1 VDPANALLWRG
12 NDRVVLAPKLF
23 EVLCRLVGRPGEL
36 VTKDELLDAVWSNLH
51 VSESSLSVSI
61 SALRSALGDDSRAPR
76 YIETVARR
84 GYRFIAPV
92 TAAPTA
98 EAERSLVAEPAAPV
112 FAPASRPRWW
122 VGRASPIETVE
133 NLFLQAVAGRR
144 QLVFITGEAGAGK
157 TTLVEMIMERL
168 SKRGVGV
175 LWGRCIELFGT
186 DEAFLPLIE
195 ALRDGCAGPDGPL
208 LLKTLRD
215 HAPTWLAQ
223 IPNLL
228 EAKDRATFQSEVFGA
243 TRERMLREFCDLV
256 EALSSERPWVIVVED
271 LHWSDFPTLDVLSRF
286 ARRDRKS
293 SVMVLA
299 TYRPTDV
306 LMDRHPIWTLHQDLQ
321 IHGHS
326 TQLALDRL
334 SLAEVRQ
341 YLALRFDSVEVAEAL
356 AERVFRRTQGQ
367 PLFVVSIGDYFVSQQ
382 AIVEIDGRWRLA
394 PGEETCLEGMPRD
407 LRDMISRQIDR
418 LSALEQELLLI
429 ASAAGAEFA
438 SALVARFS

>member
-1 VDPANALLWRG
+1 
-12 NDRVVLAPKLF
+12 
-23 EVLCRLVGRPGEL
+23 
-36 VTKDELLDAVWSNLH
+36 
-51 VSESSLSVSI
+51 
-61 SALRSALGDDSRAPR
+61 
-76 YIETVARR
+76 
-84 GYRFIAPV
+84 
-92 TAAPTA
+92 
-98 EAERSLVAEPAAPV
+98 
-112 FAPASRPRWW
+112 
-122 VGRASPIETVE
+122 
-133 NLFLQAVAGRR
+133 
-144 QLVFITGEAGAGK
+144 
-157 TTLVEMIMERL
+157 MIMERL

-256 EALSSERPWVIVVED
+256 EALSSERPWVIFVED

-321 IHGHS
+321 IYGHS